1 MRRFALLL
9 TCCVL
14 GTVPACR
21 LEREQDL
28 RDQEKLIARRDN
40 SAAARA
46 TLLEEIERERSH
58 VRAIDDEIARLRGE
72 EEVLAQELATEREAH
87 GAMQRSLDE
96 ARAAR
101 VALEAELKAEQDL
114 AAATTAAIAAAK
126 TPQDK
131 AALEA
136 RLAALMAEVKRIE
149 ELLAKKTP

>member
-1 MRRFALLL
+1 MRRIAVLLS
-9 TCCVL
+9 CCVV
-14 GTVPACR
+14 GAVPACR
-21 LEREQDL
+21 LERKQDL

-40 SAAARA
+40 TAAARA

-58 VRAIDDEIARLRGE
+58 LRAIDDEIARLRGD
-72 EEVLAQELATEREAH
+72 EEVLAQELAAEREAH
-87 GAMQRSLDE
+87 GAMQRSLGE

-114 AAATTAAIAAAK
+114 AAATTAAIAQAK

-136 RLAALMAEVKRIE
+136 RLAALTAEVKRIE
-149 ELLAKKTP
+149 ELLANTP

>member
-9 TCCVL
+9 TCCVV
-14 GTVPACR
+14 GTLPACR
-21 LEREQDL
+21 LERKQDL

-87 GAMQRSLDE
+87 GAVKRSLDE

-114 AAATTAAIAAAK
+114 AAATTAAIAEAK

-136 RLAALMAEVKRIE
+136 RLAALTAEVKRIE
-149 ELLAKKTP
+149 ELLAKTP